1 MVRLEKEMAV
11 IGATYELLKNKQE
24 PVLDIDVLLQYIKAM
39 EIRSGLAVMP
49 GFSAKSLDLMFRKYE
64 CLFERYVDTDGKIT
78 YKPKTGRD
86 DADTF
91 AMRMLDHMD
100 PALNYPYGFI
110 ESTGLLPVLE
120 SPR

>member
-64 CLFERYVDTDGKIT
+64 CLFDRYVDTDGKIT
-78 YKPKTGRD
+78 YRPKTGRD
-86 DADTF
+86 DADAFTV
-91 AMRMLDHMD
+91 RMLDHMD